1 MNKRRAGVLCM
12 LLGALLL
19 AGALLLMM
27 ENRQEEAQA
36 GEEASLVLAELQKE
50 LALDN
55 GSLLLPAKPDAA
67 ESAEASIQPET
78 REAEAPLP
86 APAQDAPKA
95 SASANTAPTPVPEAT
110 LRTAMPMISS
120 SASAVPEPQATL
132 RTAMPMISS
141 SAAATR
147 TPAPSA
153 APTALSGEMP
163 TMKIDKQSY
172 IGYIELPTLGISLPV
187 ISEWSYPRLRIAPCR
202 YSGSAYDDS
211 LVILAHNYARHFGN
225 IQRLSIGDP
234 VQFIDAR
241 GNIFRYVVAKHETL
255 GRRDVKEMIDSGY
268 DLTLFTCTY
277 GGKYRITVRLN
288 RVDGY

>member
-36 GEEASLVLAELQKE
+36 GEEASLVLADLQKE

-55 GSLLLPAKPDAA
+55 GSLLLPTKPNAA
-67 ESAEASIQPET
+67 ESAEAPIQIET

-86 APAQDAPKA
+86 TPVQDAPGA
-95 SASANTAPTPVPEAT
+95 SASTNTALTPQAT
-110 LRTAMPMISS
+110 LRTAAPMISS
-120 SASAVPEPQATL
+120 SASAAPGPQVTL
-132 RTAMPMISS
+132 RTAAPMISS

-147 TPAPSA
+147 TPAPNA

-187 ISEWSYPRLRIAPCR
+187 ISEWSYPKLRIAPCR

-241 GNIFRYVVAKHETL
+241 GNIFQYVVAKHETL
-255 GRRDVKEMIDSGY
+255 GRRDVKEMIDSSY